1 MYDDLLDDWPEQ
13 QRTQQP
19 RPDVPKQNPRPD
31 PIGMLF
37 EGIPEPVIVSEEEE
51 LPIQR
56 PFSGQLVGEL
66 IGWLTAVIAVIYVI
80 YRVCEYF
87 GWWGM

>member
-1 MYDDLLDDWPEQ
+1 MHDDLLDDWPEQ
-13 QRTQQP
+13 RRTG
-19 RPDVPKQNPRPD
+19 KGPRPD

-37 EGIPEPVIVSEEEE
+37 DGIPEPVIVSEEEE

-66 IGWLTAVIAVIYVI
+66 IGWLTGVIAVMYLI

-87 GWWGM
+87 GWWGV

>member
-1 MYDDLLDDWPEQ
+1 MRDDLLDDWPEQ
-13 QRTQQP
+13 QRTQRS
-19 RPDVPKQNPRPD
+19 RPEVSKQNPRPD

-37 EGIPEPVIVSEEEE
+37 DGIPEPVIVSEEEE

-66 IGWLTAVIAVIYVI
+66 IGWLTGVIAAIYLI
-80 YRVCEYF
+80 YRVCQYF

>member
-1 MYDDLLDDWPEQ
+1 MYDDLLDDWPEE
-13 QRTQQP
+13 QRTQRFQP
-19 RPDVPKQNPRPD
+19 EVPKQNPRPD

-37 EGIPEPVIVSEEEE
+37 DGIPEPVIVSEEEE

-66 IGWLTAVIAVIYVI
+66 IGWLTGVIAAIYLI
-80 YRVCEYF
+80 YLFFR
-87 GWWGM
+87 